1 MANKAPVSA
10 DDRTLPIPLAM
21 ALPNLWKLYNLRSSP
36 YFQATLRQDSEA
48 TPLSLFV
55 GRHEE
60 RQRLLTAIGGSRS
73 SSQAVAGRPGI
84 GKTTL
89 VQAVKADALA
99 AGYWTSAEIIPI
111 SADLTSEELIGQ
123 LLAGAYDSVLASSA
137 QASGPAME
145 AAQQLVRSMRLRT
158 KGAARSTGFCP
169 GAGRLRRGFAPEQP

>member
-1 MANKAPVSA
+1 
-10 DDRTLPIPLAM
+10 LE
-21 ALPNLWKLYNLRSSP
+21 ALQPSLLP

-73 SSQAVAGRPGI
+73 SRQAVAGRPGI

-89 VQAVKADALA
+89 VLAVKADALA

-137 QASGPAME
+137 QASGPAMV

>member
-1 MANKAPVSA
+1 M
-10 DDRTLPIPLAM
+10 
-21 ALPNLWKLYNLRSSP
+21 
-36 YFQATLRQDSEA
+36 
-48 TPLSLFV
+48 
-55 GRHEE
+55 
-60 RQRLLTAIGGSRS
+60 LTAIGGSRS
-73 SSQAVAGRPGI
+73 SRQAVAGRPGI

-145 AAQQLVRSMRLRT
+145 AA
-158 KGAARSTGFCP
+158 ARSTGFCL
-169 GAGRLRRGFAPEQP
+169 GAGRLRRGFAAEQP

>member
-1 MANKAPVSA
+1 ME
-10 DDRTLPIPLAM
+10 
-21 ALPNLWKLYNLRSSP
+21 ALQPSLLP

-73 SSQAVAGRPGI
+73 SRQAVAGRPGI

-89 VQAVKADALA
+89 VLAVKADALA

-137 QASGPAME
+137 QASGPAMV